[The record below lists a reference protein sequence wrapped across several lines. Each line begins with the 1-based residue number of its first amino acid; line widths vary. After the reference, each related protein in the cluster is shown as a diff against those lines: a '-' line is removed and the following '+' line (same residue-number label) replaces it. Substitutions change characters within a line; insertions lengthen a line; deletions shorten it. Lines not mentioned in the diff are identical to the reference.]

1 MHKLYQIN
9 LMTERLD
16 CTHMTRLEIVVLGG
30 PKTQWIK
37 KYDKSKKKKTDDI
50 TKR

>member
-9 LMTERLD
+9 LITEKLD
-16 CTHMTRLEIVVLGG
+16 CTHMTCLEIVVLGG

-37 KYDKSKKKKTDDI
+37 KYDKWKKNTDDI